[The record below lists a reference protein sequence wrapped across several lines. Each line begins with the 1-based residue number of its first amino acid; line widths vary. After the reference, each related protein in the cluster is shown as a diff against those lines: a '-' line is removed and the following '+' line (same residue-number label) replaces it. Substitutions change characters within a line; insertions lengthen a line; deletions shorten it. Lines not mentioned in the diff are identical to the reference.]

1 VTRSALLL
9 PLLLIACAKP
19 AQEAKNEASNASAAE
34 LPTVIAPARASGD
47 QGVMGATPGPC
58 GSTRVADFAG
68 RIFDEAMIEEMRARS
83 GASRVRVYRPG
94 GPPLPD
100 EGGEGRLLNAYLDES
115 GRIVLL
121 DCS

>member
-1 VTRSALLL
+1 MTRSALLL
-9 PLLLIACAKP
+9 SLLLIACAEP
-19 AQEAKNEASNASAAE
+19 AQEAKNEASNASAAAG
-34 LPTVIAPARASGD
+34 PTVIAPAGASGD

-68 RIFDEAMIEEMRARS
+68 QIFDEAMIEEMRARS
-83 GASRVRVYRPG
+83 GALRVRVYRPG

-100 EGGEGRLLNAYLDES
+100 EGGDGRLLNAYLDEA